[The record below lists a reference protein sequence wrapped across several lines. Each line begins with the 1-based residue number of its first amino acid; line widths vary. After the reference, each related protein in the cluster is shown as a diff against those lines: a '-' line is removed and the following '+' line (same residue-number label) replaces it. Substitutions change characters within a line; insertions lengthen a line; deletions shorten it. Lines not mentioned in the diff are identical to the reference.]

1 MNKLIVSILIFMI
14 IMIIGLIIFLIIKFD
29 GINKVNYNKKSGHLG
44 ILKSKNL
51 KKRKGAVIELSTK
64 KKSQGKYNI
73 PMVHNT
79 NPKSN
84 EPSYIIPKVRNR
96 KLSDLKILND
106 HILNKKDKKTTD
118 NIYKEHLKNKNR
130 LEKAKKITKK
140 IKKRS

>member
-1 MNKLIVSILIFMI
+1 
-14 IMIIGLIIFLIIKFD
+14 MIIGLIIFLIIKLD

-64 KKSQGKYNI
+64 NKSQGKYNI

>member
-1 MNKLIVSILIFMI
+1 MYNTCEFSKFNDYLLLSEIKSDSRLKQISSLYEKDETRFEKLLQEK
-14 IMIIGLIIFLIIKFD
+14 IKED
-29 GINKVNYNKKSGHLG
+29 
-44 ILKSKNL
+44 
-51 KKRKGAVIELSTK
+51 K
-64 KKSQGKYNI
+64 KKSQEKYNI

-84 EPSYIIPKVRNR
+84 KHSYIIPKVRNR

-130 LEKAKKITKK
+130 LEKAKKSLKK
-140 IKKRS
+140 EVSCRFS

>member
-1 MNKLIVSILIFMI
+1 MNKLIVSILIFI
-14 IMIIGLIIFLIIKFD
+14 IILIIGLIIFLIIKFD

>member
-1 MNKLIVSILIFMI
+1 
-14 IMIIGLIIFLIIKFD
+14 MIIGLIIFLIIKFD

-118 NIYKEHLKNKNR
+118 NIYKEHLKNKKR

>member
-1 MNKLIVSILIFMI
+1 MNKLIVSILIFI
-14 IMIIGLIIFLIIKFD
+14 IILIIGLIFFLMIKFN